1 MPRSWRAKKGSA
13 KTLVSGSAITTAT
26 ASCRRV
32 TRLRAAWFGT
42 YPSSST
48 ALRTRST
55 SGSRTPS
62 PPLTTRD
69 TVALDTPARAATA
82 SSVGRDAV
90 SVTWG
95 LSSGRLRSG

>member
-1 MPRSWRAKKGSA
+1 MPRSWSAKNGSA
-13 KTLVSGSAITTAT
+13 KTRVSGSAMTTAI
-26 ASCRRV
+26 ASWRFV
-32 TRLRAAWFGT
+32 TRLRAAWLGT

-48 ALRTRST
+48 ARRTRST

-69 TVALDTPARAATA
+69 TVARETPARAATA

-90 SVTWG
+90 SVTSG
-95 LSSGRLRSG
+95 LLLAGCGSG